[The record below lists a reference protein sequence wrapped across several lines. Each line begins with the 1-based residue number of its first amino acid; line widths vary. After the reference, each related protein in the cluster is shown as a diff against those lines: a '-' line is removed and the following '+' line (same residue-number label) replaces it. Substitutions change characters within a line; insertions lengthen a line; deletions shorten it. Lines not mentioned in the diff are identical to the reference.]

1 VTLAPASLRGGLG
14 RSAHKF
20 TRLKDSSVLTALL
33 WQLFLTNGCCTRRR
47 QFRVRFEQF
56 QWFAAPIPSRFLF
69 CLLLGRRSLDSL
81 RFPENGEDRRNK
93 VSGKQYST
101 QARLVKELSILRV
114 ELPLEPGLHPS
125 ETPSDPINRI
135 PLKTGSRRRA
145 DLVGPATA
153 RPHFGNLKI
162 VGQMQQIGSMARLE
176 LTNLVVDPQ

>member
-1 VTLAPASLRGGLG
+1 MVKAAGINFLENNI
-14 RSAHKF
+14 
-20 TRLKDSSVLTALL
+20 RLKSDLSRNCRFYESS
-33 WQLFLTNGCCTRRR
+33 C
-47 QFRVRFEQF
+47 
-56 QWFAAPIPSRFLF
+56 
-69 CLLLGRRSLDSL
+69 
-81 RFPENGEDRRNK
+81 
-93 VSGKQYST
+93 
-101 QARLVKELSILRV
+101 
-114 ELPLEPGLHPS
+114 LEPGLHPS